1 MSEDIQGDL
10 ETTRCSE
17 IIKILSLGKRGG
29 RLLLTSGSETGSV
42 YFNDGR
48 LVHAKC
54 GQIEGAK
61 AIYEMAAW
69 SSGSYKF
76 FIDESTDLITINQP
90 TEEILK
96 ETEIRIK
103 QMEKIASLI
112 PSANVVFSLDPEL
125 KEKEIIL
132 KAIQW
137 KILSQ
142 INGEK
147 SISKIAQSLGVT
159 DSDVMKVFYTLFRLG
174 LIKEAEKKEPEKKKA
189 LPKEHKS
196 ELPDTPYVSALINNL
211 TMSIG
216 PVAPYII
223 LETVSETGLD
233 LLSEDIVQRE
243 ALIKSLHTKMP
254 EGKLAHNFLDRMD
267 GWLKPGD
274 GQS

>member
-1 MSEDIQGDL
+1 MSEDLQGDL
-10 ETTRCSE
+10 ETSRCSE

-54 GQIEGAK
+54 GQLEGVK

-90 TEEILK
+90 TEDILR
-96 ETEIRIK
+96 ETETRIK
-103 QMEKIASLI
+103 QMDKIASLI
-112 PSANVVFSLDPEL
+112 PSANVVFSLDPEIR
-125 KEKEIIL
+125 EKEIVL

-137 KILSQ
+137 KILTQ
-142 INGEK
+142 IDGEK
-147 SISKIAQSLGVT
+147 SISQIAKSLGVT

-174 LIKEAEKKEPEKKKA
+174 VIKEAEKIEPEKKE
-189 LPKEHKS
+189 PSPREHKT
-196 ELPDTPYVSALINNL
+196 ELPDTPYVSALIENL
-211 TMSIG
+211 TMAIG
-216 PVAPYII
+216 PVAPHII

-233 LLSEDIVQRE
+233 ISNEDIVQRE
-243 ALIKSLHTKMP
+243 AFVKKLHSKMP
-254 EGKLAHNFLDRMD
+254 EGKLAKSFLSKME